1 LIGPA
6 GDFFWI
12 KTSQIKKRARH
23 FLRDESGGVLD
34 YVLVVGVISVPLVIF
49 LAIFGRNVVEWVQE
63 NAPEIFKEATNWIG
77 S

>member
-1 LIGPA
+1 MIGPSS
-6 GDFFWI
+6 DFLWI
-12 KTSQIKKRARH
+12 KTSQLKTRAQK

-49 LAIFGRNVVEWVQE
+49 LAIFGRNVVEWVQD
-63 NAPEIFKEATNWIG
+63 NAPNIFNEATNWIG